1 MMMEQEQGVHEQNEA
16 CTFLA
21 PGEDHQVAHGSGQ
34 PTGIMTRDHHHQLVS
49 VVGFG
54 VIRKKRMPRQR
65 RPSSSINHL
74 FSFSSSTSSSS
85 SSSSSSA
92 PNTSHVPSSSSSP
105 LHDLLSFPA
114 RVIDERRLSFLFQK
128 ELKNSDVSS
137 LKRMVLPKK
146 AAETHLPTLESKEG
160 IFISMD
166 DLDGLHV
173 WSFKYRYWPNNN
185 SRMYVLENTGEFVNT
200 HGLQLGDYIMVY
212 KDNLNQNYVIQAK
225 KASDEEIY
233 ANITRNAVNDL
244 FVGHDYEVNK
254 SSTSSYYMNYYPP
267 VMDDMAGLSFIYDTT
282 FSNDSPLDYLGGSL
296 TNYPRMGHMESF
308 GSLDEFN

>member
-1 MMMEQEQGVHEQNEA
+1 MMMEQTEA
-16 CTFLA
+16 SAFMA
-21 PGEDHQVAHGSGQ
+21 AAAGGEAVTQDTHPS
-34 PTGIMTRDHHHQLVS
+34 PLPDNNHHLVS
-49 VVGFG
+49 V

-65 RPSSSINHL
+65 RPSSAINHL
-74 FSFSSSTSSSS
+74 FSFSSS
-85 SSSSSSA
+85 
-92 PNTSHVPSSSSSP
+92 HVPSSSS
-105 LHDLLSFPA
+105 LLSFPA

-137 LKRMVLPKK
+137 LKRMILPK

-200 HGLQLGDYIMVY
+200 HGLQLGDFIMVY
-212 KDNLNQNYVIQAK
+212 KDSLNQNYVIQAK

-233 ANITRNAVNDL
+233 ANLTRNDK
-244 FVGHDYEVNK
+244 DYEVNK
-254 SSTSSYYMNYYPP
+254 STSSYYMNYPPP
-267 VMDDMAGLSFIYDTT
+267 VVDDDMAGLSFIYDTT

-296 TNYPRMGHMESF
+296 TTYPTMPHMETF
-308 GSLDEFN
+308 GSLDDFN